1 MQSQALP
8 NISAKS
14 PQSKLKTLD
23 SMLNG
28 QIRIKQTK
36 DISFKTVPNN
46 KTNISFLKNDKFE
59 TRQDQYYSSPILTKS
74 QITEVELQNR
84 QSRNDFYSQMLSENP
99 YKYNEYSEF
108 DQEYNRKI
116 SDINVNL
123 LDIRNKEKIKEFLQ
137 ESASFSNQ
145 LSTHTQRL
153 KKVNVLTQRQDV
165 IKLAQ
170 WLDYQIQQVVS
181 NKKMMQQQQ
190 LREIEKIF
198 NLSLKELVREISL
211 DCVEKSVLLEKI
223 WNQYVNYNTFLL
235 KSLDDEKNNQ
245 ENEYLQ
251 QLKSLHQTYLNS
263 VKFLEDKLRQIDEE
277 FNQLST
283 KFERKK
289 FKLKNIKDNFV
300 SIQEQKKEI
309 EQEVEYLK
317 NQRRDL
323 LEIKESLQNQVDSLT
338 IENEKL
344 QIAIYQKSQEL
355 RTAKTKR
362 YSQISIDSCFS
373 EQNHKGTTMED
384 FQQMM
389 SINKDKYTQTFIN
402 DKTQLSTGIQTDI
415 KFIFH
420 QGTQT
425 GLQDDDD
432 NYQSQNQENNQYLKR
447 LSDQKYDLEEKLK
460 LCNNII
466 SELQRNKQHLIREQ
480 EINTNKLAS
489 QEISLSALQ
498 KEIERL
504 QSELQAL
511 LQSRQQ
517 KKRTI
522 VSLEENNGE
531 QMSLGPVREQQKT
544 PQNTLDKQIDKN
556 GFNNQKTKLQNQIQ
570 TQENG
575 KNGKNDKN
583 DKHDKSEKIQGQNSN
598 FTSNNASQNNSSNQ
612 TPLNKEITNNNV
624 SKIQTQNQSNSQN
637 QQTQNQLQQTKQA
650 FHSKKPSDNNSKQT
664 SHNVSQTQ
672 KQTKVQNNKKI
683 NIEQVNLQG
692 NGQQN
697 NQINQGEL
705 KIKNDV
711 NQLGQAEKSLEPQ
724 NKESDQLNSSQIRN
738 TLLNLNE
745 VNNEDEQFEENLLDQ
760 NNKNEYA
767 FKRSSTKKLSYKF
780 NNSQSNSQNNSI
792 YVNQLQ
798 RKGSYITPV
807 GPETKTI
814 RDKEQQL
821 KETALEFIK
830 QFIQTNN
837 LQHPEN
843 IEQTMQLQNVFKLIT
858 QFYKER
864 LERKQ
869 PIYVICYEFYMNTF
883 GLKQIAENKLTM
895 LCQAVIYFRN
905 IPRVRLFSRFLQ
917 IQDPINDED
926 LEFYFSTLQHLD
938 LQQKSENLISCTPNQ
953 DCVLVSYDK
962 ALDQLAALDEHLVE
976 IQSKFKSQI
985 LIINGSRFIDLD
997 LFFMESLQQFQLMKK
1012 IHQDNF
1018 KELFQAVDIN
1028 DDNSISV
1035 EEFTILFNLI
1045 EQEFQ
1050 NQQLFIQKFI
1060 ETCQNSDGLSFYQ
1073 FGMFCMSNQLFQKEK
1088 QDVFLQYN
1096 SDKFKLLQLKWNEY
1110 RKQMTQKLKENLVF
1124 TEYYQNLIRKLD
1136 NALKNDLSYSW
1147 LLWRILDEQ
1156 TKRLTSQSK

>member
-1 MQSQALP
+1 MQSQTLP

-14 PQSKLKTLD
+14 PQSKQKTLD

-28 QIRIKQTK
+28 QIRIKQPK
-36 DISFKTVPNN
+36 DISFKTLPNN
-46 KTNISFLKNDKFE
+46 KTNISFLKNEKFE
-59 TRQDQYYSSPILTKS
+59 TRQDQYYSSPLLTKS
-74 QITEVELQNR
+74 QITEVDLQCR
-84 QSRNDFYSQMLSENP
+84 QSRNDFYSQMISENP
-99 YKYNEYSEF
+99 YKYNEYSEI

-137 ESASFSNQ
+137 ESVSFSNQ
-145 LSTHTQRL
+145 LSNHTQKL

-170 WLDYQIQQVVS
+170 WLDYQMQQVVS

-223 WNQYVNYNTFLL
+223 WNQYVSYNTFLL
-235 KSLDDEKNNQ
+235 KSIDDEKNNS

-251 QLKSLHQTYLNS
+251 QLKSLHQTYQSS

-289 FKLKNIKDNFV
+289 FKLKNIKDNFIN
-300 SIQEQKKEI
+300 IQEQKKEM

-317 NQRRDL
+317 NQKRDL
-323 LEIKESLQNQVDSLT
+323 LVIKESLQNQVENLMT
-338 IENEKL
+338 ENERL

-362 YSQISIDSCFS
+362 YSQISLDSCFS
-373 EQNHKGTTMED
+373 EQNHKGTTMDD
-384 FQQMM
+384 FLQIM
-389 SINKDKYTQTFIN
+389 SIKKENYTQTLYY
-402 DKTQLSTGIQTDI
+402 DKLQLSTAIQTDI

-425 GLQDDDD
+425 GLLHNDE
-432 NYQSQNQENNQYLKR
+432 NYQQQNQENNQYLKK
-447 LSDQKYDLEEKLK
+447 LQDQKYDLEEKLK
-460 LCNNII
+460 LSNNII
-466 SELQRNKQHLIREQ
+466 SELQRNKQNLIRDQ
-480 EINTNKLAS
+480 EINNHKISTY
-489 QEISLSALQ
+489 EISLSALQ

-531 QMSLGPVREQQKT
+531 QMSLGPVKEQQNT
-544 PQNTLDKQIDKN
+544 TTTNTLEKQIDKK
-556 GFNNQKTKLQNQIQ
+556 GLNNQKTKIQNSIQ
-570 TQENG
+570 TQGNV
-575 KNGKNDKN
+575 KNDKN
-583 DKHDKSEKIQGQNSN
+583 DKISGQNSN
-598 FTSNNASQNNSSNQ
+598 LISGGASQNNSSNQ
-612 TPLNKEITNNNV
+612 TPLNKEITNNSV
-624 SKIQTQNQSNSQN
+624 QKLSTQNQFNQSNQQN
-637 QQTQNQLQQTKQA
+637 QFIQNHQQQQTKQT
-650 FHSKKPSDNNSKQT
+650 FHSKKLSDNSKT
-664 SHNVSQTQ
+664 MSNNVGQNQ
-672 KQTKVQNNKKI
+672 KQIKAHNNKKS
-683 NIEQVNLQG
+683 NSEQINLQT
-692 NGQQN
+692 NVQQN
-697 NQINQGEL
+697 NQINQREQKL
-705 KIKNDV
+705 NLDA
-711 NQLGQAEKSLEPQ
+711 NQQGQVEKSIDPQ
-724 NKESDQLNSSQIRN
+724 NKESDQLNSSLIRN
-738 TLLNLNE
+738 TLLNLND
-745 VNNEDEQFEENLLDQ
+745 VNNEDEQFGENLIEQ
-760 NNKNEYA
+760 NTKNEYT

-780 NNSQSNSQNNSI
+780 NNAQNSQNNSI

-798 RKGSYITPV
+798 RKGSYLTPLA
-807 GPETKTI
+807 PETKTI
-814 RDKEQQL
+814 RDKEYQL

-837 LQHPEN
+837 LQTPEN

-864 LERKQ
+864 LDKKQ

-895 LCQAVIYFRN
+895 LCQAVIFFRN

-926 LEFYFSTLQHLD
+926 LEFYFSTIQNLD
-938 LQQKSENLISCTPNQ
+938 RSQKSENLISCTPNQ
-953 DCVLVSYDK
+953 ECVLVLYDN
-962 ALDQLAALDEHLVE
+962 ALDQLAVLDEHLIE
-976 IQSKFKSQI
+976 IQSKFKSYIQ
-985 LIINGSRFIDLD
+985 IINGSRFI
-997 LFFMESLQQFQLMKK
+997 
-1012 IHQDNF
+1012 
-1018 KELFQAVDIN
+1018 ELFQAVDIN

-1035 EEFTILFNLI
+1035 EEFTILLNLI
-1045 EQEFQ
+1045 EQELQ
-1050 NQQLFIQKFI
+1050 NQQFFIQKFI
-1060 ETCQNSDGLSFYQ
+1060 EICANQDGLSFYQ
-1073 FGMFCMSNQLFQKEK
+1073 FGMFCMSNQLFQKDK
-1088 QDVFLQYN
+1088 QDIFLQYN
-1096 SDKFKLLQLKWNEY
+1096 SDKFTQLQQKWNEY

-1124 TEYYQNLIRKLD
+1124 TDYYQNLIRKLD
-1136 NALKNDLSYSW
+1136 NALKNELPYSW
-1147 LLWRILDEQ
+1147 LLWRILEEQ
-1156 TKRLTSQSK
+1156 SKRLISSSK

>member
-1 MQSQALP
+1 MQAQTLP
-8 NISAKS
+8 NITTKS

-23 SMLNG
+23 SMLNA
-28 QIRIKQTK
+28 QIKIRQPK
-36 DISFKTVPNN
+36 DIAFKTLPNN
-46 KTNISFLKNDKFE
+46 KTNISFLRNEKFQ
-59 TRQDQYYSSPILTKS
+59 TRQDQYYSSPLLTKS
-74 QITEVELQNR
+74 QITEVEAQNR
-84 QSRNDFYSQMLSENP
+84 QSRNDFYSQMLSDNP
-99 YKYNEYSEF
+99 YKYNEYSEI
-108 DQEYNRKI
+108 DQEYNRN
-116 SDINVNL
+116 INVNL
-123 LDIRNKEKIKEFLQ
+123 LDMRNKDKIKEFLQ
-137 ESASFSNQ
+137 ESASFSNH

-170 WLDYQIQQVVS
+170 WLDYQMQQVVS
-181 NKKMMQQQQ
+181 NKKMMKQQQ

-251 QLKSLHQTYLNS
+251 QLKSLHQTYQNS
-263 VKFLEDKLRQIDEE
+263 VKFLEDKLKQIDDE
-277 FNQLST
+277 FNSLST

-289 FKLKNIKDNFV
+289 FKLKNIKDNFF

-323 LEIKESLQNQVDSLT
+323 LEIKEALQNQVENLT
-338 IENEKL
+338 QENERL
-344 QIAIYQKSQEL
+344 QTAIYQKSQEL

-384 FQQMM
+384 FSEMM
-389 SINKDKYTQTFIN
+389 SIKKEKYTQTFDH
-402 DKTQLSTGIQTDI
+402 DKIKISTANQTDI

-425 GLQDDDD
+425 GLHNEDDY
-432 NYQSQNQENNQYLKR
+432 YQPHVSENNDQMKR
-447 LSDQKYDLEEKLK
+447 LLDQKYDLEEKLK
-460 LCNNII
+460 LSNNII
-466 SELQRNKQHLIREQ
+466 SELQRAKQHLMREQ
-480 EINTNKLAS
+480 EINSHKLSS

-504 QSELQAL
+504 QSELQSL

-517 KKRTI
+517 KKRII

-531 QMSLGPVREQQKT
+531 QMSLGPVREQQRT
-544 PQNTLDKQIDKN
+544 PQNTLEKLVDKN
-556 GFNNQKTKLQNQIQ
+556 NLNNTQKSKQQNQLQ
-570 TQENG
+570 YQDNTV
-575 KNGKNDKN
+575 KNGKNDKA
-583 DKHDKSEKIQGQNSN
+583 ERTQGQNSN
-598 FTSNNASQNNSSNQ
+598 FTSNNASQTNSQNQ
-612 TPLNKEITNNNV
+612 TPLNKELSNNTA
-624 SKIQTQNQSNSQN
+624 SKLQTSNSNN
-637 QQTQNQLQQTKQA
+637 QQQQGKATLHQ
-650 FHSKKPSDNNSKQT
+650 KKPSDNSKST
-664 SHNVSQTQ
+664 SHNVNSNQ
-672 KQTKVQNNKKI
+672 KQTKVQNNKKPNGEQI
-683 NIEQVNLQG
+683 NNQSS
-692 NGQQN
+692 GQQN
-697 NQINQGEL
+697 NQINQGVQKL
-705 KIKNDV
+705 RYDT
-711 NQLGQAEKSLEPQ
+711 NQIGQVESS
-724 NKESDQLNSSQIRN
+724 NKEQDQLNSSQIRN

-745 VNNEDEQFEENLLDQ
+745 VNNDDDQFGENQIDQ
-760 NNKNEYA
+760 NNQNEQV

-780 NNSQSNSQNNSI
+780 NSSQPNSQNNSI

-798 RKGSYITPV
+798 RKGSYLTPPA
-807 GPETKTI
+807 PETKTI

-830 QFIQTNN
+830 QFVQTIN

-895 LCQAVIYFRN
+895 LCQAVIFYRS

-926 LEFYFSTLQHLD
+926 LDFYFSTLQHLD
-938 LQQKSENLISCTPNQ
+938 VQQKSENLISCTQNYEG
-953 DCVLVSYDK
+953 VLILYDK
-962 ALDQLAALDEHLVE
+962 ALDQLASLDEHLME
-976 IQSKFKSQI
+976 IQQKFKSQI
-985 LIINGSRFIDLD
+985 QILNGNRHIDLD

-1028 DDNSISV
+1028 DDDTISV

-1045 EQEFQ
+1045 EEGQKD
-1050 NQQLFIQKFI
+1050 QQMFIQKFI
-1060 ETCQNSDGLSFYQ
+1060 ETCGNSDGLSFYQ
-1073 FGMFCMSNQLFQKEK
+1073 FGMYCMSNQLFQKDK
-1088 QDVFLQYN
+1088 QDAFLQYN
-1096 SDKFKLLQLKWNEY
+1096 NEQFKILQTKWNEQ
-1110 RKQMTQKLKENLVF
+1110 RKQLTQRLKENLVF
-1124 TEYYQNLIRKLD
+1124 TEYYQNLVRKLD
-1136 NALKNDLSYSW
+1136 DSLKNNHPYSW
-1147 LLWRILDEQ
+1147 LLWRILEEQ
-1156 TKRLTSQSK
+1156 CKRLTAQSK

>member
-1 MQSQALP
+1 MQPQTLP
-8 NISAKS
+8 NITTKS

-23 SMLNG
+23 SMLNA
-28 QIRIKQTK
+28 QIKIRQPK
-36 DISFKTVPNN
+36 DIAFKTLPNN
-46 KTNISFLKNDKFE
+46 KTNISFLKNEKFE
-59 TRQDQYYSSPILTKS
+59 TRQDQYYSSPLLTKS

-84 QSRNDFYSQMLSENP
+84 QSRNDFYSQMLSDNP
-99 YKYNEYSEF
+99 YKYNEYSDI

-123 LDIRNKEKIKEFLQ
+123 LDMRNKEKIKEFLQ
-137 ESASFSNQ
+137 ESATFSNH

-170 WLDYQIQQVVS
+170 WLDYQMQQVVS

-245 ENEYLQ
+245 ENEYLS
-251 QLKSLHQTYLNS
+251 QLKSLHQTYQNS
-263 VKFLEDKLRQIDEE
+263 VKFLEDKLKQIDDE

-283 KFERKK
+283 KFDRKK
-289 FKLKNIKDNFV
+289 FKHKNIKDNFF

-323 LEIKESLQNQVDSLT
+323 LEIKETLQNQVENLT
-338 IENEKL
+338 QENERL
-344 QIAIYQKSQEL
+344 QTTIYQKSQEL

-362 YSQISIDSCFS
+362 YSQISLDSCCS

-384 FQQMM
+384 FFEMM
-389 SINKDKYTQTFIN
+389 SIKKEKYTQTFDH
-402 DKTQLSTGIQTDI
+402 DKLKLSTAIQTDI

-425 GLQDDDD
+425 GLSYDDE
-432 NYQSQNQENNQYLKR
+432 NYQPHTTENNDQIKR
-447 LSDQKYDLEEKLK
+447 LLDQKYDLEEKLK
-460 LCNNII
+460 LSNNII
-466 SELQRNKQHLIREQ
+466 SELQRTKQHLMREQ
-480 EINTNKLAS
+480 EINTNKLTS

-504 QSELQAL
+504 QSELQSL

-517 KKRTI
+517 KKRNI
-522 VSLEENNGE
+522 VSLEDNNGE

-544 PQNTLDKQIDKN
+544 PSNTLEKLVDKN
-556 GFNNQKTKLQNQIQ
+556 NLNNNQKLKQQNQIQ
-570 TQENG
+570 QQDNII
-575 KNGKNDKN
+575 KNVKNDKI
-583 DKHDKSEKIQGQNSN
+583 EKNQGQNSN
-598 FTSNNASQNNSSNQ
+598 FTSNNASQNNSQNQ
-612 TPLNKEITNNNV
+612 TPLNKELSNNTAT
-624 SKIQTQNQSNSQN
+624 KLQTQNQNNQQN
-637 QQTQNQLQQTKQA
+637 QQQQVKQTL
-650 FHSKKPSDNNSKQT
+650 HQKKLSDNQKSI
-664 SHNVSQTQ
+664 SHNINQNQ
-672 KQTKVQNNKKI
+672 KQTKIQNNKKP
-683 NIEQVNLQG
+683 NIEQINNQS
-692 NGQQN
+692 NNQQN
-697 NQINQGEL
+697 NQINQGVQKL
-705 KIKNDV
+705 KYDT
-711 NQLGQAEKSLEPQ
+711 NQIAQEEKLIESS
-724 NKESDQLNSSQIRN
+724 NKDYDQLNSSQIRN

-745 VNNEDEQFEENLLDQ
+745 VINEDEQFGENIIEQ
-760 NNKNEYA
+760 NNQNEYA

-780 NNSQSNSQNNSI
+780 NGSQPNSQNNSV

-798 RKGSYITPV
+798 RKGSYLTPAA
-807 GPETKTI
+807 PETKTV

-830 QFIQTNN
+830 QFIQTIN

-843 IEQTMQLQNVFKLIT
+843 IEQTMQLQSVFKLIT

-895 LCQAVIYFRN
+895 LCQAVIFYRN
-905 IPRVRLFSRFLQ
+905 IPRIRLFSRFLQ
-917 IQDPINDED
+917 IQDAINDED
-926 LEFYFSTLQHLD
+926 LDFYFSTLKHLD
-938 LQQKSENLISCTPNQ
+938 LQQKPENLISCTQNYE
-953 DCVLVSYDK
+953 CVLILYDK
-962 ALDQLAALDEHLVE
+962 ALDQLASLDEHLME

-985 LIINGSRFIDLD
+985 QIINGNRYIDLD

-1028 DDNSISV
+1028 DDDSISV

-1045 EQEFQ
+1045 EEGQK
-1050 NQQLFIQKFI
+1050 NQQIYIKQFI
-1060 ETCQNSDGLSFYQ
+1060 ETCGNSDGLSFYQ
-1073 FGMFCMSNQLFQKEK
+1073 FGMFCMSNQLFQKDK
-1088 QDVFLQYN
+1088 QDAFLQYN
-1096 SDKFKLLQLKWNEY
+1096 NDQYKQLQVKWNEQ
-1110 RKQMTQKLKENLVF
+1110 RKQITNRLKENLVF
-1124 TEYYQNLIRKLD
+1124 TEYYQNLVRKLD
-1136 NALKNDLSYSW
+1136 DSLKNNHPYSW
-1147 LLWRILDEQ
+1147 LLWRILEEQ
-1156 TKRLTSQSK
+1156 CKKLTSQSK